1 MVTTLAQLVRKKRET
16 SKRQETRLLLAA
28 KARKL
33 ADDAFTA
40 DEHEIGR
47 QLLAAAEYAQR
58 LGEVGE

>member
-1 MVTTLAQLVRKKRET
+1 MTTLAQLVRKKRET
-16 SKRQETRLLLAA
+16 SKRQETRLLLAT

-40 DEHEIGR
+40 DEHAIGKM
-47 QLLAAAEYAQR
+47 LLDAAEYAQR